1 MSTGLGSVCLSV
13 ADLSSGYFSV
23 IPFGALRLP
32 DPEAVLRVEQGALWV
47 SLHFT
52 VVNVILHEKRTCRAG
67 TSTGKSPEYDSRR
80 DGSGNQQPY

>member
-1 MSTGLGSVCLSV
+1 VSTGLGSVCLSV

-47 SLHFT
+47 S
-52 VVNVILHEKRTCRAG
+52 
-67 TSTGKSPEYDSRR
+67 
-80 DGSGNQQPY
+80 